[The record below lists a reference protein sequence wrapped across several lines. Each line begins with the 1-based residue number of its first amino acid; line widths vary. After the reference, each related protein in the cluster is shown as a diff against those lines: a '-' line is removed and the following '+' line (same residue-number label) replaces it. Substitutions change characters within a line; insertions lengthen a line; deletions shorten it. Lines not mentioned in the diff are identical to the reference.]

1 MKLTKGA
8 ITVEALPHVRERLL
22 AAGHIDKIDLP
33 GLSNERRPVIAGG
46 LLVIEAAFNALGIER
61 MLVSRAAMREGI
73 LCDMLGLGGDEDPR
87 DAAIDALMARY
98 EVDEDQACLLYTS
111 RCV

>member
-1 MKLTKGA
+1 M
-8 ITVEALPHVRERLL
+8 
-22 AAGHIDKIDLP
+22 
-33 GLSNERRPVIAGG
+33 IAGG

-98 EVDEDQACLLYTS
+98 EVDEDQAARVEATAIHLFDQVAASWELDAEDLS
-111 RCV
+111 LIHI